1 MQEGLKEAQTQPSS
15 LEKIT
20 QAIRLL
26 TLKVNEIQKLIES
39 ETPGSAEEKVLKE
52 SLGTVMKQIAALNTL
67 AGQYIKQKNDE
78 KEARRDELDPFHTG
92 KENLERLD
100 RIGLGNL
107 GNMDEVSNFMR
118 TLNNGDFAN
127 QLTDKKSINSYLMGE
142 SLSW

>member
-1 MQEGLKEAQTQPSS
+1 MKEA
-15 LEKIT
+15 
-20 QAIRLL
+20 
-26 TLKVNEIQKLIES
+26 EILGENIEQ
-39 ETPGSAEEKVLKE
+39 VQN
-52 SLGTVMKQIAALNTL
+52 QINTL
-67 AGQYIKQKNDE
+67 TNIAKQYIAQKTKE

-92 KENLERLD
+92 KENLERLN